1 MSGGQP
7 GPVRGAVAEGLPGAG
22 RGAADGAPGRQGVTL
37 YSTVQYSTVHQ
48 AGNLLATENPLSY
61 FAF

>member
-22 RGAADGAPGRQGVTL
+22 RGAAHGAPGRQGDTL
-37 YSTVQYSTVHQ
+37 YNSTHH
-48 AGNLLATENPLSY
+48 LAI
-61 FAF
+61 

>member
-22 RGAADGAPGRQGVTL
+22 RGAAHGAPGRQGDTL
-37 YSTVQYSTVHQ
+37 YSTVQYSTVQ
-48 AGNLLATENPLSY
+48 YSTVQYSTVQY
-61 FAF
+61 S